1 MMVPNIEAVNLQDIF
16 AVLLKDKASRQPN
29 LLQGVVLQ
37 EICVSLRQVSSAKLS
52 VGTNVTCDASS
63 V

>member
-29 LLQGVVLQ
+29 LLQGGVLQ
-37 EICVSLRQVSSAKLS
+37 EICVSLRQVSSAK
-52 VGTNVTCDASS
+52 
-63 V
+63 